1 MKGAMEVVLVE
12 QIYRQML
19 REAGKRE
26 ARERRKERE
35 KRAREEREERAREE
49 REERARQWA
58 MTPEELVEQARIEWE
73 AKAWEA
79 QKAAWERR
87 KEREEREERARKA
100 AWEHSRPRAEEFARA
115 CIFTRKEIA
124 RWTRR
129 RLLRRV
135 LIAAAVCLFVV
146 FCVSSQAWAYSISK
160 GVFPN
165 SEARDVM
172 RAGKMSA
179 RIQEDVRAKAQACGD
194 DADCLVA
201 VIEAGDSECL
211 KLLDYGGQD
220 ADARR
225 ARMERCRA
233 GVRGEEEEMN
243 WLAVLMAVLMVG
255 VGLYRLVKD

>member
-19 REAGKRE
+19 REA
-26 ARERRKERE
+26 RERRKERE
-35 KRAREEREERAREE
+35 EHAREERAREE
-49 REERARQWA
+49 REERARQWT
-58 MTPEELVEQARIEWE
+58 MTP
-73 AKAWEA
+73 
-79 QKAAWERR
+79 QKRER
-87 KEREEREERARKA
+87 EREERERKSKALKAQQAAWAREEREKREERARKA

-201 VIEAGDSECL
+201 VIEEGDSECL

-233 GVRGEEEEMN
+233 GVRGEEEEMD
-243 WLAVLMAVLMVG
+243 WTGFMVALVGGVL
-255 VGLYRLVKD
+255 LYLLRKA